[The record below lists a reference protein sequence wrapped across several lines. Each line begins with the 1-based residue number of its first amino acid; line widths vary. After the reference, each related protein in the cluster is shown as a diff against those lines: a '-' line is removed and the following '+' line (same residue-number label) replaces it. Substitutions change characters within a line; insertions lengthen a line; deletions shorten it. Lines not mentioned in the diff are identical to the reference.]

1 MADPASGAA
10 VRLLVGLGN
19 AERERRLLPGLLE
32 SGEMVVAER
41 CLAAD
46 QLLEALRERRGD
58 AALVA
63 LDLHRL
69 NAAVLAALQ
78 ATGVPLIGLASGN
91 PGLAAADGW
100 AALLPADAN
109 AGQLSAAIAAAL
121 RGERLEP
128 AGEQPEPDLLP
139 AVEQPAGEAAPGV
152 IGVASG
158 KGSPGCTTVAVNLAA
173 ALGAV
178 APTLLVDLDVAG
190 PSVCAVLGLDPT
202 RNLFMLAHSEPRS
215 AREWTRAL
223 EQETQPLGRGSA
235 QCLVLAGIP
244 KPSMRAAISLP
255 FLQRL
260 LPELRQRYRYVVLD
274 VGSLGQSGDGAPHA
288 WLASAAGQLL
298 FVTAPNVLGVWH
310 AKSALTHVPE
320 LEHQAVALVIN
331 QHDRRAH
338 HTRADI
344 EWALGRQAAAV
355 IPYDHRAIEKA
366 LAAQRP
372 VIFDRRSR
380 AGRTLLDLAER
391 LNGGYILLPNDAA
404 VKTPGWARPW
414 PKVQLP
420 RRRKVTPAPGAT
432 LTAEPDVITEEVDDG
447 DRAPAL

>member
-1 MADPASGAA
+1 M
-10 VRLLVGLGN
+10 RLLVGLGN

-32 SGEMVVAER
+32 SGQLVVAER

-46 QLLEALRERRGD
+46 QLLDALRERRGD
-58 AALVA
+58 AAIIA

-69 NAAVLAALQ
+69 NIALLAAMH
-78 ATGVPLIGLASGN
+78 ATGVPLIGLAAG
-91 PGLAAADGW
+91 GGAVATADVW
-100 AALLPADAN
+100 AALLPADAD
-109 AGQLSAAIAAAL
+109 AAQLAAAIQAAV

-128 AGEQPEPDLLP
+128 ALEPAEAELPVAPESPVDDI
-139 AVEQPAGEAAPGV
+139 APGV
-152 IGVASG
+152 IAVVSG

-178 APTLLVDLDVAG
+178 APTLLVDLDLTG

-202 RNLFMLAHSEPRS
+202 RNLFMLAHAEPRS

-223 EQETQPLGRGSA
+223 EQESQPLGRGSS
-235 QCLVLAGIP
+235 QGLVLTGIP
-244 KPSMRAAISLP
+244 KPTMRAAISLP

-274 VGSLGQSGDGAPHA
+274 IGSLGAGADDAGHA
-288 WLASAAGQLL
+288 WLAAAAGQLL

-310 AKSALTHVPE
+310 AKSALAHVPE

-331 QHDRRAH
+331 QHDRRTH

-355 IPYDHRAIEKA
+355 VPYDHRAIEKA
-366 LAAQRP
+366 LSAQQP
-372 VIFDRRSR
+372 VIFDRHSR
-380 AGRTLLDLAER
+380 AGKVLLDLAER
-391 LNGGYILLPNDAA
+391 LNGGYILLPNEGAS
-404 VKTPGWARPW
+404 KTPGWVKAW

-420 RRRKVTPAPGAT
+420 RRTVRPMR
-432 LTAEPDVITEEVDDG
+432 EPVPVPDGTTREEVEDG
-447 DRAPAL
+447 DRAPALQ